1 MNNRFEKRIVLHKES
16 AYNGGSSVESML
28 SVARQNQQ
36 YPLEP
41 IRTDQPAR
49 LRRLVS
55 FDWLLF
61 CVYFP

>member
-36 YPLEP
+36 FPQKSQSKL
-41 IRTDQPAR
+41 TS
-49 LRRLVS
+49 LRKLVS

-61 CVYFP
+61 RVYFP